1 LNPSKALLTL
11 SILTALLAFV
21 QSGLGLFW
29 RDGGSPF
36 TFTTLHGQT
45 IQMSGQGIYRYD
57 PFFNAPILRATDA
70 VVLFVCI
77 PLLVLSIV
85 LYWRGSLRGQILLT
99 SLLSFFLYYA
109 ASTAFGVAYNNLFL
123 IYIASFS
130 TSLFAFVLAFR
141 SIDLHMLSSTISP
154 SLPRKGI
161 AGLLFIAALAVM
173 AAWLSDIIIGLLQGQ
188 LSAIAS
194 YTTEVTYVIDLG
206 VIAPA
211 AILAAILLLRRSPAG
226 YILSPILLVNLA
238 IIGLVVTAQSVSQSL
253 AGITLSTGE
262 FVGKAGSF
270 MLLSLFAIWMIVRF
284 FQSVVQPKTAQ
295 PVKTVLA
302 Q

>member
-1 LNPSKALLTL
+1 
-11 SILTALLAFV
+11 
-21 QSGLGLFW
+21 
-29 RDGGSPF
+29 
-36 TFTTLHGQT
+36 
-45 IQMSGQGIYRYD
+45 
-57 PFFNAPILRATDA
+57 
-70 VVLFVCI
+70 
-77 PLLVLSIV
+77 
-85 LYWRGSLRGQILLT
+85 LLT

-141 SIDLHMLSSTISP
+141 SIDLHMLSSTIS
-154 SLPRKGI
+154 SRLPRKGI
-161 AGLLFIAALAVM
+161 AWLLFIAALAVM
-173 AAWLSDIIIGLLQGQ
+173 FAWLSDIIIGLLQGQ
-188 LSAIAS
+188 PPAIAS

-211 AILAAILLLRRSPAG
+211 AILAGILLLRRSPAG

-238 IIGLVVTAQSVSQSL
+238 IIGLIVTSQSIAQSL

-270 MLLSLFAIWMIVRF
+270 ILLSLFAIWMIVRF
-284 FQSVVQPKTAQ
+284 FQSVAQPKTAQ